1 MQNLYDKMVECLK
14 KDERL
19 VDSEGNLIKGKVQ
32 TLALSMDA
40 NLIKILL
47 QDENTADVFFKDV
60 DGVKVFDKYKFSWI
74 IQSKNF
80 LPSNYTSF
88 GNKIGL
94 TDGEKTFISEK
105 KDVVISYPYKDCL
118 IVGGQT
124 KEDDKRDEYF
134 YNEILNKDDIDS
146 LALPKVLKFRYRYDK
161 NGESKDTT
169 FSLNDNLM
177 IKGNNLFALYSLL
190 PVYEGKIKLIFIDPP
205 YNTQSDTFRYNDR
218 FNHSTWLSFMK
229 TRLELA
235 KRLLTPDGSIY
246 VSIDYN
252 EVHYLK
258 VLMDEIFGRDSFQRE
273 IIWRIGW
280 LSGYKTTAKNY
291 IRNHDTILYYTKDP
305 NNFVFNKKYLER
317 DKDFQERFSP
327 EALKDVKS
335 KVKELKPE
343 ISKDQLNSFVDYLT
357 KVGLPEKYPLEDTW
371 NCSVYDKLNSIAV
384 VSFSGEKVSK
394 MLDVD
399 EIKGQKAEKLLKR
412 IIETSTNENDI
423 VLDFF
428 MGTGTTCDVAQKMNR
443 RYIGIEQM
451 EYIEN
456 TSCERLKKVIRGEDN
471 CGVTEDT
478 GWTGGGSFIY
488 CELYEQNKQYVDRI
502 LSEKEDYIKIY
513 KELMKN
519 PLVIKYKIDL
529 SIMNETEIIDE
540 FAKLDKES
548 QKQVLMSIIDKNSL
562 YVNYIN
568 IDDQDY
574 SIDEN
579 DKLFTKSF
587 YGDK

>member
-1 MQNLYDKMVECLK
+1 MVECLK